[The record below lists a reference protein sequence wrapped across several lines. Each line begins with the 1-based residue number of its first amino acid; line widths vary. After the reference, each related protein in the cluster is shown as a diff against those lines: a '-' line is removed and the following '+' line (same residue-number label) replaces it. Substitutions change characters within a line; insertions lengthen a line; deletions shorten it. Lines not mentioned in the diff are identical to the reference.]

1 MQMAVV
7 EHGLRSLMKPVLSLR
22 KKRTYDSIIA
32 DFSAIAPWAMF
43 ALATVLFAAQLLAH
57 FIELNRTV
65 VTLAVRFM
73 LVITM
78 TLLASNGQSRRA
90 RGVAVQKISTDSVT
104 KPVDKAGTRAL
115 SA

>member
-1 MQMAVV
+1 MA
-7 EHGLRSLMKPVLSLR
+7 
-22 KKRTYDSIIA
+22 A
-32 DFSAIAPWAMF
+32 FSEIAPWAMF
-43 ALATVLFAAQLLAH
+43 ALATVLFAAQLLVH

-65 VTLAVRFM
+65 VTLALRVM

-78 TLLASNGQSRRA
+78 TLLASNGKIRRE